1 MGASRKVTRSGDL
14 SSPETMASRLVEF
27 VTWLRVRNYAPSTV
41 VRMDRSISV
50 FVAWCE
56 ERAVVRPTEVTRLL
70 LERYARHL
78 YGTKT
83 RTGSA
88 RSARSQHNDLSAVR
102 QYFKYLARRDYVPY
116 SPAADLELPKIG
128 QHLPRAVLTHVEMER
143 VLSVPDVRLSTG
155 VRDRSILETLYSTGL
170 RRRELTTL
178 RVQDVDRV
186 QGTVTV
192 RQGKG
197 RKDRVVPI
205 GERALD
211 WAERYLLE
219 VRPSF
224 VRSSTEDA
232 LYLSEY
238 GERLS
243 ADGLSWRVS
252 EYVKAAELGKQGS
265 CHLIRHSMATVMLEG
280 GADVRVIQEMLG
292 HASLK
297 ATAIYTRVSIRHLR
311 EVHAATHPSARRG
324 ARGAEAGSDAASD

>member
-1 MGASRKVTRSGDL
+1 MMARTRKVTRSGDL

-27 VTWLRVRNYAPSTV
+27 MSWLATRNYSPETI

-56 ERAVVRPTEVTRLL
+56 EREVVRPTGVTRTL

-78 YGTKT
+78 YAWKT
-83 RTGSA
+83 PRGGV
-88 RSARSQHNDLSAVR
+88 RSARSQHNDLSALR
-102 QYFKYLARRDYVPY
+102 QYFKYLARRDYVAY

-128 QHLPRAVLTHVEMER
+128 QSLPRVVLTHVEMEQ
-143 VLSVPDVRLSTG
+143 VLSQPDVKTRTG
-155 VRDRSILETLYSTGL
+155 VRDRSILEMQYSTGL
-170 RRRELTTL
+170 RRHELTSL
-178 RVQDVDRV
+178 RVHDLDRS
-186 QGTVTV
+186 QSTVMV

-197 RKDRVVPI
+197 RKDRVVPL
-205 GERALD
+205 GERAQD
-211 WAERYLLE
+211 WAERYLLD

-243 ADGLSWRVS
+243 DDGLSGRVS
-252 EYVKAAELGKQGS
+252 EYVKRAELGKLGS
-265 CHLIRHSMATVMLEG
+265 CHLFRHTMATVMLEG

-292 HASLK
+292 HSSLK
-297 ATAIYTRVSIRHLR
+297 ATQIYTRVSIRHLR

-324 ARGAEAGSDAASD
+324 ALGVDAPGE